1 MIHIV
6 LYQPEIPQNT
16 GNIIRTAMAT
26 GSVLHLIKPYGF
38 VLDEKH
44 LHRASMDYIDL
55 TTIIEH
61 DCWNDF
67 ISTVNKDDAI
77 FYLTRYGKHL
87 PDEFSYKE
95 VVGDIYLVFD
105 KESTGI
111 AKNILKQNLQH
122 CIRLPMREN
131 ARSLNLNNRVTK
143 TIISTNLSIEKIF
156 GVYEERIGSRIAG
169 FYDIYY
175 FFGEDLRLKKNI

>member
-61 DCWNDF
+61 DCWDDF

-95 VVGDIYLVFD
+95 VVGDIYLVFG

-131 ARSLNLNNRVTK
+131 ARSLNLSNTVAIMVYEVLRQLGYP
-143 TIISTNLSIEKIF
+143 NLSKVEVIK
-156 GVYEERIGSRIAG
+156 
-169 FYDIYY
+169 
-175 FFGEDLRLKKNI
+175 GEDFLTDNQFEQDY

>member
-1 MIHIV
+1 MINVV
-6 LYQPEIPQNT
+6 LFEPEIPQNT

-67 ISTVNKDDAI
+67 INTVKKDDAI

-95 VVGDIYLVFD
+95 VIGDIYLVFG

-111 AKNILKQNLQH
+111 AKSILKQNLQH

-131 ARSLNLNNRVTK
+131 ARSLNLSNAVA
-143 TIISTNLSIEKIF
+143 IVL
-156 GVYEERIGSRIAG
+156 YESLRQQNFKGLEVQGYLTGR
-169 FYDIYY
+169 
-175 FFGEDLRLKKNI
+175 EDPVASWMDEI